1 MPPRPKTAKLSQNP
15 LKFKNKGDRP
25 LIFPV
30 NADTARKTTRQR
42 TPSNFKF
49 NGSPII
55 ALLIAI
61 LVICLLGSFVFRKN
75 ALAVVVNNNTIGYI
89 KDTSTTEDEFKH
101 LITAKLKETVGNE
114 LEINESIKLKPV
126 NGLFKHVSGNSEE
139 VISKVCE
146 SVTYKQQATSIQVEG
161 KPYVTVSNIDQ
172 AKEALSTTLKK
183 YKAPAGTTDPEF
195 AIQIGTAN
203 VFVDNKDVL
212 TVDQAVEKLS
222 ETKQVTRT
230 HTVVAGDTFASIA
243 SNAGM
248 TEAEL
253 LKANPSISAESK
265 TNLQIGQKLTVTS
278 NVPVLPI
285 RTFKTTTKEEIID
298 FTAVRTKNYNMPVG
312 YSKVTTP
319 GQEGKKQVIEKIP
332 YINGEQS
339 GVKKSFHS
347 LLQNRLKLVLHRLQA
362 LAVAMTI
369 LQVAIA
375 VVVVAEIVI
384 ATVAVIA
391 MVIMINIKKLK
402 AFDMYPEI
410 WTHINFAFSFF
421 IRHFSFLYHS

>member
-1 MPPRPKTAKLSQNP
+1 M
-15 LKFKNKGDRP
+15 
-25 LIFPV
+25 
-30 NADTARKTTRQR
+30 
-42 TPSNFKF
+42 
-49 NGSPII
+49 
-55 ALLIAI
+55 
-61 LVICLLGSFVFRKN
+61 
-75 ALAVVVNNNTIGYI
+75 
-89 KDTSTTEDEFKH
+89 
-101 LITAKLKETVGNE
+101 
-114 LEINESIKLKPV
+114 EINESIKLKPV
-126 NGLFKHVSGNSEE
+126 NGLFKNVSGNSEE
-139 VISKVCE
+139 VISKVCQ

-161 KPYVTVSNIDQ
+161 KPYVTVSNLEQ
-172 AKEALSTTLKK
+172 AKEALATTLKK
-183 YKAPAGTTDPEF
+183 YKAPDGTTDPEF

-253 LKANPSISAESK
+253 LKANPSISSEAK
-265 TNLQIGQKLTVTS
+265 ANLQIGQKLTVTS

-319 GQEGKKQVIEKIP
+319 GQEGKKQVIEKTP

-339 GVKKSFHS
+339 GEVQKSEKIIS
-347 LLQNRLKLVLHRLQA
+347 QPVTKQIEVGA
-362 LAVAMTI
+362 A
-369 LQVAIA
+369 QVSGSSYGYSSSSSTSSYSSSRSSRNSSSNSNSDSYGNNA
-375 VVVVAEIVI
+375 
-384 ATVAVIA
+384 
-391 MVIMINIKKLK
+391 
-402 AFDMYPEI
+402 
-410 WTHINFAFSFF
+410 
-421 IRHFSFLYHS
+421 

>member
-1 MPPRPKTAKLSQNP
+1 M
-15 LKFKNKGDRP
+15 
-25 LIFPV
+25 
-30 NADTARKTTRQR
+30 
-42 TPSNFKF
+42 
-49 NGSPII
+49 
-55 ALLIAI
+55 
-61 LVICLLGSFVFRKN
+61 
-75 ALAVVVNNNTIGYI
+75 
-89 KDTSTTEDEFKH
+89 
-101 LITAKLKETVGNE
+101 
-114 LEINESIKLKPV
+114 
-126 NGLFKHVSGNSEE
+126 
-139 VISKVCE
+139 
-146 SVTYKQQATSIQVEG
+146 
-161 KPYVTVSNIDQ
+161 
-172 AKEALSTTLKK
+172 
-183 YKAPAGTTDPEF
+183 
-195 AIQIGTAN
+195 
-203 VFVDNKDVL
+203 

-339 GVKKSFHS
+339 GQVQKSEKVIS
-347 LLQNRLKLVLHRLQA
+347 QPVTKQIEVGA
-362 LAVAMTI
+362 A
-369 LQVAIA
+369 QVASSSRSDDD
-375 VVVVAEIVI
+375 
-384 ATVAVIA
+384 TSSSYSSSRSSR
-391 MVIMINIKKLK
+391 NSNSNSSSYSYGNN
-402 AFDMYPEI
+402 D
-410 WTHINFAFSFF
+410 
-421 IRHFSFLYHS
+421 

>member
-15 LKFKNKGDRP
+15 LKFRNKGDRP

-49 NGSPII
+49 NGKPII
-55 ALLIAI
+55 TLLIAI

-89 KDTSTTEDEFKH
+89 KDTSTTEDEFKQ

-139 VISKVCE
+139 VISKVCQ

-161 KPYVTVSNIDQ
+161 KPYVTVSNLEQ
-172 AKEALSTTLKK
+172 AKEALATTLKK

-253 LKANPSISAESK
+253 LKANPSISSEAK
-265 TNLQIGQKLTVTS
+265 ANLQIGQKLTVTS

-298 FTAVRTKNYNMPVG
+298 FTKNYNMPVG

-319 GQEGKKQVIEKIP
+319 GQEGKKQVIEKTP

-339 GVKKSFHS
+339 GEVQKSEKIIS
-347 LLQNRLKLVLHRLQA
+347 QPVTKQIEVGA
-362 LAVAMTI
+362 A
-369 LQVAIA
+369 QVSGSSYGYSSSSS
-375 VVVVAEIVI
+375 
-384 ATVAVIA
+384 TSSYSSSRSSR
-391 MVIMINIKKLK
+391 NSSSNSNS
-402 AFDMYPEI
+402 DSYG
-410 WTHINFAFSFF
+410 NND
-421 IRHFSFLYHS
+421 

>member
-1 MPPRPKTAKLSQNP
+1 MPPRPKTAKLSKNP
-15 LKFKNKGDRP
+15 LKFRNKGDRP

-49 NGSPII
+49 NGKPII
-55 ALLIAI
+55 TLLIAI

-89 KDTSTTEDEFKH
+89 KDTSTTEDEFKQ

-139 VISKVCE
+139 VISKVCQ

-161 KPYVTVSNIDQ
+161 KPYVTVSNLEQ
-172 AKEALSTTLKK
+172 AKEALATTLKK

-222 ETKQVTRT
+222 ETKLVTRT

-253 LKANPSISAESK
+253 LKANPSISSEAK
-265 TNLQIGQKLTVTS
+265 ANLQIGQKLTVTS

-312 YSKVTTP
+312 YSKVTT
-319 GQEGKKQVIEKIP
+319 
-332 YINGEQS
+332 
-339 GVKKSFHS
+339 
-347 LLQNRLKLVLHRLQA
+347 L
-362 LAVAMTI
+362 
-369 LQVAIA
+369 
-375 VVVVAEIVI
+375 
-384 ATVAVIA
+384 
-391 MVIMINIKKLK
+391 
-402 AFDMYPEI
+402 
-410 WTHINFAFSFF
+410 WTGG
-421 IRHFSFLYHS
+421 

>member
-15 LKFKNKGDRP
+15 LKFRNKGDRP

-49 NGSPII
+49 NGKPII
-55 ALLIAI
+55 TLLIAI

-89 KDTSTTEDEFKH
+89 KDTSTTEDEFKQ

-126 NGLFKHVSGNSEE
+126 NGLFKNVSGNSEE
-139 VISKVCE
+139 VISKVCQ

-161 KPYVTVSNIDQ
+161 KPYVTVSNLEQ
-172 AKEALSTTLKK
+172 AKEALATTLKK
-183 YKAPAGTTDPEF
+183 YKAPDGTTDPEF

-253 LKANPSISAESK
+253 LKANPSISSEAK
-265 TNLQIGQKLTVTS
+265 ANLQIGQKLTVTS

-285 RTFKTTTKEEIID
+285 GTFKTTTKEEIID

-319 GQEGKKQVIEKIP
+319 GQEGKKQVIEKTP

-339 GVKKSFHS
+339 GEVQKSEKIIS
-347 LLQNRLKLVLHRLQA
+347 QPVTKQIEVGA
-362 LAVAMTI
+362 A
-369 LQVAIA
+369 QVSGSSYGYSSSSS
-375 VVVVAEIVI
+375 
-384 ATVAVIA
+384 TSSYSSSRSSR
-391 MVIMINIKKLK
+391 NSSSNSNS
-402 AFDMYPEI
+402 DSYG
-410 WTHINFAFSFF
+410 NND
-421 IRHFSFLYHS
+421 